1 MKEGLAVTAD
11 GEVFRGWSVGEEGV
25 SLGEVI
31 FNTSMSGYQEVLT
44 DPSYAGQVVVMTT
57 PHIGNYGVNCR
68 DDQSLTPAV
77 AGLIV
82 RSMAGRYSGWRA
94 EGSLVE
100 LLRAGGIVALTGID
114 TRRLTRH
121 IRSAGAMQ
129 LAIGTD
135 IDATELHELAA
146 AAPTMEGRDLASS
159 VTTRQ
164 PWLQPAVGVRRGK
177 VVALDLGIKRSIVG
191 ELARRGLEVK
201 VVPLETP
208 AEAILDESPDGVFLS
223 NGPGDP
229 AALQSPISTVRSL
242 LGMVPILG
250 ICLGHQVLGLAL
262 GSGTYKLP
270 FGHHGGNHP
279 VKRLVDGRIEVTVHN
294 HGFAV
299 DLAARADG
307 AAPVLPATDR
317 FPTDFGE
324 VVATHINLN
333 DRTLEGLACRE
344 IDAFSV
350 QYHPEAAPGPRDAL
364 HYFDRFAELIEQ
376 R

>member
-57 PHIGNYGVNCR
+57 PHIGNYGVTGR

-333 DRTLEGLACRE
+333 DGTLEGLACRE